1 MPQQPKSP
9 TLTPEEVS
17 TQLRA
22 IGVKTTPTKI
32 REGIRQG
39 KYPFSIVIDLATPT
53 YEIYTKDFFKWLR
66 DKFDVADDYIHQ
78 PKS

>member
-1 MPQQPKSP
+1 MSLQTNSP

-39 KYPFSIVIDLATPT
+39 KYPFGIVIDLATPT
-53 YEIYTKDFFKWLR
+53 YEIYTKDFIKWLR
-66 DKFDVADDYIHQ
+66 EKFDIADEYIPQ
-78 PKS
+78 PES